1 MKSHNAICIYCASS
15 ANISPTYVSAA
26 KSVGQ
31 AVAKMERALVCGAG
45 RSGLMGAATDA
56 ALEVGGEV
64 IGVIPQFMV
73 DNGWHHPRITTL
85 EVTEDMHSRKQRM
98 AELALGVIALPG
110 GCGTMEELLE
120 IITWKQLGLYHG
132 NIVILN
138 TDGYYNPLIE
148 MLERAVEQ
156 HFMKEDHKTLW
167 TIAETPQEA
176 VEAAC
181 CEVIETKISSKYQS

>member
-26 KSVGQ
+26 KSIGLY
-31 AVAKMERALVCGAG
+31 VAKTGRALVCGAG

-56 ALEVGGEV
+56 ALEAKGEV
-64 IGVIPQFMV
+64 IGVIPRFMV
-73 DNGWHHPRITTL
+73 DNGWNHPRITTL
-85 EVTEDMHSRKQRM
+85 EVTDDMHSRKQRM
-98 AELALGVIALPG
+98 AELSHGVIALPG

-120 IITWKQLGLYHG
+120 IITWKQLGLFHG

-138 TDGYYNPLIE
+138 TNGYYNPLIE

-156 HFMKEDHKTLW
+156 RFMSEDHKSLW
-167 TIAETPQEA
+167 IITNTPQEA
-176 VEAAC
+176 VDAAC
-181 CEVIETKISSKYQS
+181 KEVADTKISSKYQS